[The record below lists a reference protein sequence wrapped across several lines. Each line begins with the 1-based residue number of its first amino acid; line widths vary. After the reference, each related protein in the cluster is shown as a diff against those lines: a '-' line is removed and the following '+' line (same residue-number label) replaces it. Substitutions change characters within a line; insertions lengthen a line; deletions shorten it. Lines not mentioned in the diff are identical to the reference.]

1 LRQAEVPGRG
11 VSHYLIQLASHR
23 GQAELVQFLVQ

>member
-1 LRQAEVPGRG
+1 LRQAEVPGSG
-11 VSHYLIQLASHR
+11 VSHHLIQLASHR